1 MLEKIDNNQI
11 PGILK
16 ESSSK
21 QPDSSKVP
29 ASNEGDASLQVSYD
43 SLIEQAKQ
51 IPPEDTNAVQK
62 ARQLLLSGQLDNPE
76 NVREA
81 AENIAELDI

>member
-1 MLEKIDNNQI
+1 MLEKIDNNQV

-16 ESSSK
+16 EPSSK
-21 QPDSSKVP
+21 QPDPSKAP
-29 ASNEGDASLQVSYD
+29 ASNNGDASLQVNYD

-51 IPPEDTNAVQK
+51 IPQDDASIVQR
-62 ARQLLLSGQLDNPE
+62 ARQLLLSGQLENPE

-81 AENIAELDI
+81 AENIAEFDI

>member
-1 MLEKIDNNQI
+1 MLEKIDNNQV

-21 QPDSSKVP
+21 QTDPSKVP